1 MFQLILKIYQ
11 YLWIK
16 YIKYH
21 KFYTDLQFL
30 FDPYNQFSN
39 IKGRKNLCHIYSM
52 TKLKLK
58 LNHDKP

>member
-1 MFQLILKIYQ
+1 MFQLIFKIYQ

-30 FDPYNQFSN
+30 FDQYNQFSN
-39 IKGRKNLCHIYSM
+39 IKGRKILSHIYSM